1 MDTRKQQLLRRHRR
15 GKRLFMVAAL
25 LVLVA
30 LDWFAGWNSRPVFLV
45 LAWIAHEAISLRIAS
60 LSQVARLLQRDES
73 SLRETVQRYFSG

>member
-30 LDWFAGWNSRPVFLV
+30 LDWFAGWNSLPVFLV
-45 LAWIAHEAISLRIAS
+45 LAWIAHEAWFADHLFIT
-60 LSQVARLLQRDES
+60 DCP
-73 SLRETVQRYFSG
+73 